1 MEKING
7 IKAGIAAFFAALT
20 ALWGWF
26 GWMIV
31 AWIACMAID
40 YITGSCAALRSGAW
54 SSKVARDG
62 IWHKLGAVVAVIV
75 AGILDLL
82 VGSLLAYFPGLS
94 LPFSYEVFLCP
105 LVVVWYIL
113 TECGSIIENAGAL
126 GARIPGWLTRAI
138 SALQSSVDEPG
149 EGKDQIK

>member
-1 MEKING
+1 MS
-7 IKAGIAAFFAALT
+7 ASAFCAALT

-26 GWMIV
+26 GSLV
-31 AWIACMAID
+31 LAWIACMAID
-40 YITGSCAALRSGAW
+40 YITGSCAALRSGEW

-82 VGSLLAYFPGLS
+82 VGSLLAHFPGLS

-126 GARIPGWLTRAI
+126 GAKIPGWLTRAI

-149 EGKDQIK
+149 EGKDGGEPD

>member
-1 MEKING
+1 MEHING
-7 IKAGIAAFFAALT
+7 IKATVVGVLGCLT

-26 GWMIV
+26 GWLV
-31 AWIACMAID
+31 LAWVACMVLD
-40 YITGSCAALRSGAW
+40 YATGSFAALRAGEW

-82 VGSLLAYFPGLS
+82 VGSLLAHFPGLS

-126 GARIPGWLTRAI
+126 GAKIPGWLTRAI
-138 SALQSSVDEPG
+138 SALQSSVDEPVNKG
-149 EGKDQIK
+149 